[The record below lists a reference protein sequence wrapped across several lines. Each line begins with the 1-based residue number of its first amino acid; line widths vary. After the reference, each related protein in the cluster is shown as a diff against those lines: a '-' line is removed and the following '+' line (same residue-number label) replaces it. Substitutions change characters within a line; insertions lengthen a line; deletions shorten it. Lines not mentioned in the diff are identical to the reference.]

1 MLNKVPHQVFENKNV
16 FINSNITD
24 YKSVLRAYEHYSVE
38 ENVICPLSPE
48 SYSKSTYKHSWK

>member
-24 YKSVLRAYEHYSVE
+24 YKSVLHAYEHYSVE

-48 SYSKSTYKHSWK
+48 SYSKSTYKHS